1 MQDFWRRQMASTVYE
16 QEYRRAET
24 AYIQCNY
31 EEAAKIVDKLI
42 HDSPDDPSVHLLR
55 GHIYCYGLQQYDIA
69 KDAYQSVLGLTSA
82 PDFVEYANNGIAY
95 SEQYQTGGEEF
106 SGGDNSQEN
115 YDEDSSSSTG
125 GIAEFS
131 SDEATESWQPENY
144 NLDNNID
151 IGEVDLEAD
160 TQMFVAA
167 EIPAESGNNED
178 LSSNPFAAHIE
189 AENGELETE
198 YTENFEDPFAAIDE
212 YEEIT
217 EDFDQTEAFL
227 GTPGSAENGAGIA
240 TTEKNGYN
248 SSIPET
254 ENSPFS
260 SHSAEDAESSI
271 SSPLDEFDAIDDF
284 STEEWQA
291 EEENLNGSKYDDFEN
306 TVYDPSPYHT
316 ENSISEITENEEING
331 TDATLFMGAEE
342 EALLKENIKSSNYSD
357 YQAPKTQ
364 RYVGINQ
371 SDLTL
376 AEPANIN
383 GRNNFDFDEFDDADF
398 NDQDLGIIG
407 QDADIT
413 NSGFVITGNSANS
426 GFLENDEFDEF
437 DDLGNLRDVDL
448 YDISGDLSGSTGPNA
463 SGGSTGSGF
472 GLSPNI
478 ITSSDFG
485 GSDFGDLTDRSAI
498 RDEEVFNIGGH
509 SEPLP
514 TFAQT
519 DSSEAEPTTT
529 IEQGALAF
537 LENAPLSKKN
547 IIVAGTAGIISL
559 IAVAAVSYMTAS
571 NAYKQKNTELIAQLQ
586 LTSWMMAGASGLVSF
601 VSSLG
606 MGWLANKQI
615 KRSTDDLRAQ
625 FEAVSQ
631 GNMGARAT
639 VYSED
644 EFGQLSHKFNT
655 MARIMFSTMTEAQRK
670 AQENEQSKEEL
681 QRQVIRLLDDV
692 EGAARGDLTVQAEV
706 TADVLGAVADS
717 FNLTIQNLR
726 EIVQQVKQAA
736 LQVTKGAAESEVFA
750 RSLSQNAL
758 REAEELA
765 ATLNSVQVMTDLI
778 QRVADNAKE
787 TEDVARTAASTAV
800 KGGEAVERT
809 VAGILEI
816 RETVAETTRKV
827 KRLAESTQEI
837 AKIVALIAAIASRT
851 NLLALNA
858 SIEAAR
864 AGEAGRGF
872 AVVADEVRQLAD
884 RSAKALKEIEQIVM
898 QIQSET
904 GQVMTAMEEGTQQV
918 IEGTKRA
925 EQAKKA
931 LEEIVKVSNR
941 IDVLVRSI
949 AADTVEQSETSRAV
963 AQVMQAVELTAQE
976 TSQEAQRVSGALQN
990 LVGVARDLRTSVERF
1005 RVESSDRQ

>member
-1 MQDFWRRQMASTVYE
+1 MASTVYE

-42 HDSPDDPSVHLLR
+42 EDSPEDPSVHLLR
-55 GHIYCYGLQQYDIA
+55 GHIYCYGLQKYDIA
-69 KDAYQSVLGLTSA
+69 REAYQSVLGLTSA

-95 SEQYQTGGEEF
+95 SEQYQTGGAEF
-106 SGGDNSQEN
+106 SDSDNGQDN
-115 YDEDSSSSTG
+115 YYEDSGSSTG
-125 GIAEFS
+125 GIEEFS
-131 SDEATESWQPENY
+131 SDEATETWQPENY
-144 NLDNNID
+144 NIDNNID
-151 IGEVDLEAD
+151 ISEMDLEAE
-160 TQMFVAA
+160 TQMFTAS
-167 EIPAESGNNED
+167 EINQEEKGENRD
-178 LSSNPFAAHIE
+178 LSSNPFAHHFAG
-189 AENGELETE
+189 ENGELEIE
-198 YTENFEDPFAAIDE
+198 YTENFEDPFATIDE

-217 EDFDQTEAFL
+217 EDFDQTEPFL
-227 GTPGSAENGAGIA
+227 ETPNAGGNGAGIA
-240 TTEKNGYN
+240 TTTEKNGYN

-260 SHSAEDAESSI
+260 SNVTDVEQSI
-271 SSPLDEFDAIDDF
+271 SSPLDEFDADEF
-284 STEEWQA
+284 STEEWQ

-306 TVYDPSPYHT
+306 NVYETSQYNT
-316 ENSISEITENEEING
+316 ENYISETKEDEEINS

-342 EALLKENIKSSNYSD
+342 AALVKEPIKNRNYSD

-376 AEPANIN
+376 AEPANVN

-398 NDQDLGIIG
+398 NDQDLGISG
-407 QDADIT
+407 QNSDISDIT
-413 NSGFVITGNSANS
+413 DSGFALASNSANS

-472 GLSPNI
+472 GLSQNI
-478 ITSSDFG
+478 VTSSDFG

-529 IEQGALAF
+529 LEQGALAF

-547 IIVAGTAGIISL
+547 LIVAGTAGVISL

-571 NAYKQKNTELIAQLQ
+571 NAYKQKNTELITQLQ
-586 LTSWMMAGASGLVSF
+586 LTSWMMAGASGFVSF

-615 KRSTDDLRAQ
+615 KRSTDDLRSQ

-644 EFGQLSHKFNT
+644 EFGQLSHKFNS